1 MTHEREPWLR
11 LGQVTVALAWES
23 ATVIALRSLQIA
35 RGRAGEAELRRMVE
49 EKVDAMIELQVRAM
63 TGGLSLNPLVATQHA
78 LTHARRRVRA
88 NRRRLIR
95 P

>member
-1 MTHEREPWLR
+1 MTL
-11 LGQVTVALAWES
+11 ALAGES
-23 ATVIALRSLQIA
+23 ATVIALRSLQVA

-49 EKVDAMIELQVRAM
+49 EKVDPMIELQAMAM
-63 TGGLSLNPLVATQHA
+63 TGALSLNPLVATQHA

-88 NRRRLIR
+88 NRRRLIQ